1 MADSLREHVNSTN
14 ELVTTGGGGGG
25 GSVTQGTVPWV
36 VDGSAVTQP
45 VSAAA
50 LPLPTG
56 AATAAKQ
63 PALGTAGTSSADVI
77 TVQGRAS
84 MTPVLVDGSGATQP
98 VSGTVT
104 ASNATGNVAHDSVDS
119 GNPVK
124 VGGIAATALP
134 TAVAAADRTNLLS
147 DVYGRP
153 FVRTGPE
160 GPAGSIWTAIHV
172 PSANTQ
178 ATATKASAG
187 TGVRNVC
194 TGFTVTITGGTTAPA
209 AFQGIVSLI
218 DGASGGTT
226 YLWRSSIALPAV
238 AGAQVTVIRGHL
250 WLPGTAA
257 TGMTLEFSAAGGAN
271 TVESVSLEGVTVAE

>member
-1 MADSLREHVNSTN
+1 MADSLREHVNTDA

-36 VDGSAVTQP
+36 VDGSGATQP
-45 VSAAA
+45 VSGTVSAA
-50 LPLPTG
+50 
-56 AATAAKQ
+56 Q
-63 PALGTAGTSSADVI
+63 SGTW
-77 TVQGRAS
+77 TVQPGNTAN
-84 MTPVLVDGSGATQP
+84 TTAWKVDGSAVTQP

-153 FVRTGPE
+153 FVRTGVE

-187 TGVRNVC
+187 AGVRNVC

-257 TGMTLEFSAAGGAN
+257 TGMTVEFSAAGGVN